1 MMAHEKTKFSESGE
15 ESLSSEEESD
25 DEFDP
30 NDSDSDDDAKKRG
43 FLAKKV
49 PPKSK
54 TPAGRGRGET
64 LKTPMALTA
73 NMSEYEKIRQG
84 NIAEREEMLRELIAD
99 FDSFKKDSGIGVAKK
114 APLKKSNRVE
124 NDSDDE
130 AEIHEKKAKVE
141 GSRKSVRIPGEKL
154 VEGLAGSVRAPP
166 PRKRVN
172 KSRAT
177 SPGPTVNPPRCR
189 LI

>member
-1 MMAHEKTKFSESGE
+1 MMAHNKIKFSESEE
-15 ESLSSEEESD
+15 ESLSSKDESD

-30 NDSDSDDDAKKRG
+30 NDSDDDALKRG

-64 LKTPMALTA
+64 LKTQMALTA
-73 NMSEYEKIRQG
+73 NMSEYEKIRQR
-84 NIAEREEMLRELIAD
+84 NIAEREEMLQELIAD
-99 FDSFKKDSGIGVAKK
+99 FDSFKKDSRIGVAKK

-130 AEIHEKKAKVE
+130 AEIHVKKAKVE
-141 GSRKSVRIPGEKL
+141 GSRKSVRIRGEKM
-154 VEGLAGSVRAPP
+154 VEGLARSVRAPP
-166 PRKRVN
+166 TGKRVN

-177 SPGPTVNPPRCR
+177 SSGPTVNPPRCR

>member
-1 MMAHEKTKFSESGE
+1 MMAHEKTKFFESGE
-15 ESLSSEEESD
+15 ELLSSIEESN

-30 NDSDSDDDAKKRG
+30 NYCDSDDNAKKRG

-49 PPKSK
+49 PPKIK

-84 NIAEREEMLRELIAD
+84 NIAEREEMLQELIAD
-99 FDSFKKDSGIGVAKK
+99 FDSFKRDSGIGAEKK
-114 APLKKSNRVE
+114 APLKKRNRVE
-124 NDSDDE
+124 NDSDSE
-130 AEIHEKKAKVE
+130 AEIHVKKAKVE
-141 GSRKSVRIPGEKL
+141 GSRKSVRIRGEKM
-154 VEGLAGSVRAPP
+154 VEGLARSVRAPP
-166 PRKRVN
+166 TGKRVN

-177 SPGPTVNPPRCR
+177 SSGPTVNPPRCR

>member
-1 MMAHEKTKFSESGE
+1 MMAHDKINFSDSEE
-15 ESLSSEEESD
+15 ESLSSNEESD

-30 NDSDSDDDAKKRG
+30 NDSDDYAKMSG
-43 FLAKKV
+43 FIAKKV

-54 TPAGRGRGET
+54 TPTGRGRGET

-84 NIAEREEMLRELIAD
+84 NIAEREEMLQELIAD
-99 FDSFKKDSGIGVAKK
+99 FGSFKKDSGIGAAKK
-114 APLKKSNRVE
+114 APLKKRNRVE

-130 AEIHEKKAKVE
+130 VQ

-154 VEGLAGSVRAPP
+154 VEGLARSVQAPSG
-166 PRKRVN
+166 KRVN

-177 SPGPTVNPPRCR
+177 SSGPTVKPPRCR

>member
-1 MMAHEKTKFSESGE
+1 MMAHNKTKFCESGE
-15 ESLSSEEESD
+15 ESLSSKEESD

-64 LKTPMALTA
+64 A

-84 NIAEREEMLRELIAD
+84 NIAEREEMLQELIAD

-114 APLKKSNRVE
+114 APLKKRNRVE
-124 NDSDDE
+124 NDSDGE
-130 AEIHEKKAKVE
+130 AEIHVKKAKVE
-141 GSRKSVRIPGEKL
+141 GSRKSVRIAGEKL
-154 VEGLAGSVRAPP
+154 VEGLAGSVQAPP

>member
-1 MMAHEKTKFSESGE
+1 MMAHNKIKFSESEE
-15 ESLSSEEESD
+15 ESLSSKDESD

-30 NDSDSDDDAKKRG
+30 NDSDDDAPKRG

-73 NMSEYEKIRQG
+73 NMSEYEKIRQS
-84 NIAEREEMLRELIAD
+84 NIAEREEMLQELIAD
-99 FDSFKKDSGIGVAKK
+99 FDSFKKDSGIGAAKK
-114 APLKKSNRVE
+114 APLKKRNRVE

-130 AEIHEKKAKVE
+130 AEIHVKKAKVE
-141 GSRKSVRIPGEKL
+141 GSRKSVRIRGEKM
-154 VEGLAGSVRAPP
+154 VEGLARSVRAPP
-166 PRKRVN
+166 PPGKRVN

-177 SPGPTVNPPRCR
+177 SSGPTVNPPRCR

>member
-1 MMAHEKTKFSESGE
+1 MKAQNKINFSDSEE
-15 ESLSSEEESD
+15 ESLSSNEESD

-30 NDSDSDDDAKKRG
+30 NDSDDYAKMSG
-43 FLAKKV
+43 FIAKKV

-54 TPAGRGRGET
+54 TPAGRGRRET

-84 NIAEREEMLRELIAD
+84 NIAEREEILRELIAD
-99 FDSFKKDSGIGVAKK
+99 FDSFKKDSRIGVAKK

>member
-1 MMAHEKTKFSESGE
+1 MMAHNKIKFSESEE
-15 ESLSSEEESD
+15 ESLSSKDESD

-30 NDSDSDDDAKKRG
+30 NDSDDDALKRG

-73 NMSEYEKIRQG
+73 NMSEYEKIRQS
-84 NIAEREEMLRELIAD
+84 NIAEREEMLQELIAD
-99 FDSFKKDSGIGVAKK
+99 FDSFKKDSGIGAAKK
-114 APLKKSNRVE
+114 APLKKRNRVE

-130 AEIHEKKAKVE
+130 VQ

>member
-1 MMAHEKTKFSESGE
+1 MMAHDRTKFSESGE

-25 DEFDP
+25 DEFDH

-64 LKTPMALTA
+64 LKTQMALTA
-73 NMSEYEKIRQG
+73 NMSEYEKIRQR
-84 NIAEREEMLRELIAD
+84 NIAEREEMLQELIAD
-99 FDSFKKDSGIGVAKK
+99 FDSFKKDSGIGAAKK
-114 APLKKSNRVE
+114 APLKKRNRVE

-130 AEIHEKKAKVE
+130 VQ

-154 VEGLAGSVRAPP
+154 VEGLARSVQAPP
-166 PRKRVN
+166 PGKRVN
-172 KSRAT
+172 MSRVT
-177 SPGPTVNPPRCR
+177 SSGPTVNPPRCR

>member
-1 MMAHEKTKFSESGE
+1 MMAHDKTKFYESGE
-15 ESLSSEEESD
+15 ESMSSEEESD

-64 LKTPMALTA
+64 A

-84 NIAEREEMLRELIAD
+84 NIAEREEMLQELIAD

-114 APLKKSNRVE
+114 APLKKRNRVE
-124 NDSDDE
+124 NDSDGE
-130 AEIHEKKAKVE
+130 AEIHVKKAKVE

-154 VEGLAGSVRAPP
+154 VEGLARSVQAPP
-166 PRKRVN
+166 PGKRVN
-172 KSRAT
+172 MSRVT
-177 SPGPTVNPPRCR
+177 SSGPTVNPPRCR

>member
-1 MMAHEKTKFSESGE
+1 MMAHDKTKFYESGE
-15 ESLSSEEESD
+15 ESMSSEEESD

-64 LKTPMALTA
+64 A

-84 NIAEREEMLRELIAD
+84 NIAEREEMLQELIAD
-99 FDSFKKDSGIGVAKK
+99 FDSFKKDSGIGAAKK
-114 APLKKSNRVE
+114 APLNKRNRVE

-130 AEIHEKKAKVE
+130 VQ

-154 VEGLAGSVRAPP
+154 VEGLARSVQAPP
-166 PRKRVN
+166 PGKRVN
-172 KSRAT
+172 MSRVT
-177 SPGPTVNPPRCR
+177 SSGPTVNPPRCR

>member
-1 MMAHEKTKFSESGE
+1 MMAHNKTKFCESGE
-15 ESLSSEEESD
+15 ESLSSKEESD

-30 NDSDSDDDAKKRG
+30 NDSDSDDDVKKRG

-64 LKTPMALTA
+64 A

-84 NIAEREEMLRELIAD
+84 NIAEREEMLQELIAD
-99 FDSFKKDSGIGVAKK
+99 FDSFKKDSGIGAAKK
-114 APLKKSNRVE
+114 APLKKRNRVE
-124 NDSDDE
+124 NDSDHE
-130 AEIHEKKAKVE
+130 AEIHTKKAKVE
-141 GSRKSVRIPGEKL
+141 GSRKSVRIPGKKM
-154 VEGLAGSVRAPP
+154 VEGLARSVRAPP
-166 PRKRVN
+166 PGKRVN
-172 KSRAT
+172 ESRAT
-177 SPGPTVNPPRCR
+177 SSGPTVNPPRCR

>member
-1 MMAHEKTKFSESGE
+1 MMAHNKMKFSEREE
-15 ESLSSEEESD
+15 ESLSSKDESD

-30 NDSDSDDDAKKRG
+30 NDSDDDAPKRG
-43 FLAKKV
+43 ILVKKV

-64 LKTPMALTA
+64 PKMPMALTA
-73 NMSEYEKIRQG
+73 NISEYEKIRQG
-84 NIAEREEMLRELIAD
+84 NIAEREEMLKELIAD

-114 APLKKSNRVE
+114 APLKKRNRVE
-124 NDSDDE
+124 NDSDGE
-130 AEIHEKKAKVE
+130 AEIHVKKAKVE
-141 GSRKSVRIPGEKL
+141 GSRKSVRIAGEKL
-154 VEGLAGSVRAPP
+154 VEGLAGSVQAPP

>member
-25 DEFDP
+25 DEFDH

-84 NIAEREEMLRELIAD
+84 NIAEREAMLQALMAD
-99 FDSFKKDSGIGVAKK
+99 FDSFKKDLGIGAAKK
-114 APLKKSNRVE
+114 TPPKKRKRLE
-124 NDSDDE
+124 CDSGDE
-130 AEIHEKKAKVE
+130 GELRGTKVRLE
-141 GSRKSVRIPGEKL
+141 GSRKSVRIPEEVM
-154 VEGLAGSVRAPP
+154 VEGLARSVRAPP
-166 PRKRVN
+166 PEKRVN

-177 SPGPTVNPPRCR
+177 SSGPTVNSPRCR

>member
-1 MMAHEKTKFSESGE
+1 MMAHDKTKFYESGE
-15 ESLSSEEESD
+15 ESMSSEEESD

-64 LKTPMALTA
+64 A

-84 NIAEREEMLRELIAD
+84 NIAEREEMLQELIAD
-99 FDSFKKDSGIGVAKK
+99 FDSFKKDSGIGAAKK
-114 APLKKSNRVE
+114 APLKKRIRVQ

-130 AEIHEKKAKVE
+130 AEIPVRKAKVE
-141 GSRKSVRIPGEKL
+141 GSGKSVRIPGEKL
-154 VEGLAGSVRAPP
+154 VEGLARSVRAPP

>member
-1 MMAHEKTKFSESGE
+1 MMAHDKINFSDSEE
-15 ESLSSEEESD
+15 ESLSSNEESD

-30 NDSDSDDDAKKRG
+30 NDSDDYAKMSG
-43 FLAKKV
+43 FIAKKV

-99 FDSFKKDSGIGVAKK
+99 FSSFKKDTGIRAAKK
-114 APLKKSNRVE
+114 APLKKKRVE

-130 AEIHEKKAKVE
+130 AEIPVRKAKVE
-141 GSRKSVRIPGEKL
+141 GSGKSVRIPGEKL
-154 VEGLAGSVRAPP
+154 VEGLARSVRAPP

>member
-1 MMAHEKTKFSESGE
+1 MMAHNKIKFSESEE
-15 ESLSSEEESD
+15 ESLYSKDESD

-30 NDSDSDDDAKKRG
+30 NDSDDDALKRG

-64 LKTPMALTA
+64 LKTQMALTA
-73 NMSEYEKIRQG
+73 NMSEYEKIRQS
-84 NIAEREEMLRELIAD
+84 NIAEREEMLQELIAD
-99 FDSFKKDSGIGVAKK
+99 FDSFKKDSGIGAAKK
-114 APLKKSNRVE
+114 APLKKRNRVE

-130 AEIHEKKAKVE
+130 ADIHVKKAKVE

>member
-1 MMAHEKTKFSESGE
+1 MMAHDKTKFYESGE
-15 ESLSSEEESD
+15 ESMSSEEESH

-30 NDSDSDDDAKKRG
+30 NDSDSDDDVKKRG

-64 LKTPMALTA
+64 PKMPMALTA

-99 FDSFKKDSGIGVAKK
+99 FSSFKKDTGIRAAKK
-114 APLKKSNRVE
+114 APLKKRKKVDNG
-124 NDSDDE
+124 SDNE
-130 AEIHEKKAKVE
+130 AEIRVKKAKAV
-141 GSRKSVRIPGEKL
+141 GSRRSAGIPGEEM
-154 VEGLAGSVRAPP
+154 VEGLERSAQAPRP
-166 PRKRVN
+166 MKRVN

-177 SPGPTVNPPRCR
+177 SPPRCS

>member
-1 MMAHEKTKFSESGE
+1 MMAHNKTKFCESGE
-15 ESLSSEEESD
+15 ESLSSKEESD

-30 NDSDSDDDAKKRG
+30 NDSDDYAKMSG
-43 FLAKKV
+43 FIAKKV

-54 TPAGRGRGET
+54 TPTGRGRGET

-84 NIAEREEMLRELIAD
+84 NIAEREKMLQELIAD
-99 FDSFKKDSGIGVAKK
+99 FGSFKKDSGIGAAKK
-114 APLKKSNRVE
+114 APLNKRNRVE

-130 AEIHEKKAKVE
+130 VQ

-154 VEGLAGSVRAPP
+154 VEGLARSVQAPP
-166 PRKRVN
+166 PGKRVN
-172 KSRAT
+172 MSRVT
-177 SPGPTVNPPRCR
+177 SSGPTVNPPRCR

>member
-1 MMAHEKTKFSESGE
+1 MMAHNKIKFSESEE
-15 ESLSSEEESD
+15 ESLSSKDESD

-30 NDSDSDDDAKKRG
+30 NESDDDAPKRG

-73 NMSEYEKIRQG
+73 NMSEYEKIRQS
-84 NIAEREEMLRELIAD
+84 NIAEREEMLQELIAD
-99 FDSFKKDSGIGVAKK
+99 FDSFKKDSGIGAAKK
-114 APLKKSNRVE
+114 APLKKRNRVE

-130 AEIHEKKAKVE
+130 VQ

-154 VEGLAGSVRAPP
+154 VEGLARSVQAPP
-166 PRKRVN
+166 PGKRVN
-172 KSRAT
+172 MSRVT
-177 SPGPTVNPPRCR
+177 SSGPTVNPPRCR

>member
-1 MMAHEKTKFSESGE
+1 MRAHEKTKFFESGE
-15 ESLSSEEESD
+15 ELLSSIEESN

-30 NDSDSDDDAKKRG
+30 NYCDSDDNAKKRG

-64 LKTPMALTA
+64 LKTQMALTA
-73 NMSEYEKIRQG
+73 NMSEYEKIRQR
-84 NIAEREEMLRELIAD
+84 NIAEREEMLQELIAD
-99 FDSFKKDSGIGVAKK
+99 FDSFKKDSGIGAAKK
-114 APLKKSNRVE
+114 APLNKRNRVE

-130 AEIHEKKAKVE
+130 VQ

-154 VEGLAGSVRAPP
+154 VEGLARSVQAPP
-166 PRKRVN
+166 PGKRVN
-172 KSRAT
+172 MSRGT
-177 SPGPTVNPPRCR
+177 SSGPTVNPPRCR

>member
-1 MMAHEKTKFSESGE
+1 MMAHDKTKFYESGE
-15 ESLSSEEESD
+15 ESMSSEEESD

-64 LKTPMALTA
+64 PKMPMALTA
-73 NMSEYEKIRQG
+73 NISEYEKIRQG
-84 NIAEREEMLRELIAD
+84 NIAEREEMLQELIAD
-99 FDSFKKDSGIGVAKK
+99 FDSFKKDSGIGAAKK
-114 APLKKSNRVE
+114 APLKKRNRVE

-130 AEIHEKKAKVE
+130 AEIHVKKAKVE
-141 GSRKSVRIPGEKL
+141 GSRKSVRIAGEKL
-154 VEGLAGSVRAPP
+154 VEGLAGSVQAPP

>member
-1 MMAHEKTKFSESGE
+1 MMAHNKIKFSESEE
-15 ESLSSEEESD
+15 ESLSSKDESD

-30 NDSDSDDDAKKRG
+30 NDSDDDALKRG

-64 LKTPMALTA
+64 LETPMALTA

-84 NIAEREEMLRELIAD
+84 NIAEREEMLQELIAD
-99 FDSFKKDSGIGVAKK
+99 FDSFKKDSGIGAAKK
-114 APLKKSNRVE
+114 APLKKRNRVE

-130 AEIHEKKAKVE
+130 AEIHVKKAKVE
-141 GSRKSVRIPGEKL
+141 GSRKSVRIRGEKM
-154 VEGLAGSVRAPP
+154 VEGLARSVRAPP
-166 PRKRVN
+166 TGKRVN

-177 SPGPTVNPPRCR
+177 SSGPTVNPPRCR

>member
-30 NDSDSDDDAKKRG
+30 NDSDDDALKRG

-73 NMSEYEKIRQG
+73 NMSEYEKNRQG
-84 NIAEREEMLRELIAD
+84 NIAEREEMLQELIAD
-99 FDSFKKDSGIGVAKK
+99 FDSFKKASGIGAAKK
-114 APLKKSNRVE
+114 APLKKRNRVE
-124 NDSDDE
+124 NDSDVE
-130 AEIHEKKAKVE
+130 AEIHVKKAKVE
-141 GSRKSVRIPGEKL
+141 GSRKSVRIPGGKL
-154 VEGLAGSVRAPP
+154 VEGLARSLRAPP
-166 PRKRVN
+166 PRKREN

-177 SPGPTVNPPRCR
+177 SSGPTVNPPRCR

>member
-1 MMAHEKTKFSESGE
+1 MTAHDKTKFSESGE

-25 DEFDP
+25 DEFDH
-30 NDSDSDDDAKKRG
+30 NDSDDHAPKRG

-73 NMSEYEKIRQG
+73 NMSEYEKIRQR
-84 NIAEREEMLRELIAD
+84 NIAEREEMLQELIAD

>member
-1 MMAHEKTKFSESGE
+1 MNKRVDDQE
-15 ESLSSEEESD
+15 EWSSKESD

-30 NDSDSDDDAKKRG
+30 SDHVKKKG
-43 FLAKKV
+43 VMTKKAA
-49 PPKSK
+49 PKRK
-54 TPAGRGRGET
+54 APTGRGRGGA
-64 LKTPMALTA
+64 LKMPTALTGEL
-73 NMSEYEKIRQG
+73 SEYEKIRQG
-84 NIAEREEMLRELIAD
+84 NIAEREEMLKELIAD

-114 APLKKSNRVE
+114 APLKKRNRVE
-124 NDSDDE
+124 NDSDGE
-130 AEIHEKKAKVE
+130 AEIHVKKAKVE
-141 GSRKSVRIPGEKL
+141 GSRKSVRIAGEKL
-154 VEGLAGSVRAPP
+154 VEGLAGSVQAPP